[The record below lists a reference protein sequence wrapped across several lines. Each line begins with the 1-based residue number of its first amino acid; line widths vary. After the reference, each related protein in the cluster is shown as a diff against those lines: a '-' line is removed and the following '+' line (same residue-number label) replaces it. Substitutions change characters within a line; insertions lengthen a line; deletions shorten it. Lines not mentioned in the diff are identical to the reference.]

1 MLSKAAPHDPH
12 ITPVYPKHEKTDRDN
27 GSATSPW
34 RTLFD
39 FGKAVMTPGAQDALM
54 DARQSPITFIIRHVT
69 GDWGDVCT
77 SDATANTR
85 ALTEGSRVLSVY
97 TLSTQVSIWVI
108 TEADR
113 SVTTILL
120 PSEY

>member
-1 MLSKAAPHDPH
+1 MLSNAAPHN
-12 ITPVYPKHEKTDRDN
+12 IPVHPKHEKTGRDN
-27 GSATSPW
+27 GSATPPW

-39 FGKAVMTPGAQDALM
+39 FGKAVMTPGAKDALM

-77 SDATANTR
+77 SDAMANTR
-85 ALTEGSRVLSVY
+85 ALSDGSRVLSAY
-97 TLSTQVSIWVI
+97 TLSTQISIWVI